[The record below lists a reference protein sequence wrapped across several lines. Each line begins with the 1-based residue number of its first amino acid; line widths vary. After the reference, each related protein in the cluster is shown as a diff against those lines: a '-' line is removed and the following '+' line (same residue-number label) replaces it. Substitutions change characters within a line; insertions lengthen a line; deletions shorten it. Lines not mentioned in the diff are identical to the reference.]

1 MNGLRHVHRLRLQ
14 SGSDSLSAIGLKPG
28 QSKIG
33 RLSACSNFVPGKT
46 PVVLVV
52 VALDQFTVY
61 HLFTTACS
69 GHILAEIRVRAAEI
83 AKHWQRLFCV
93 RSFLFRGHRDLQS
106 RMRWRA
112 VSIDHHEYLE
122 TRYSM

>member
-1 MNGLRHVHRLRLQ
+1 MNDLRHVQRARLQ
-14 SGSDSLSAIGLKPG
+14 SGPGSLSAIGLKPG

-61 HLFTTACS
+61 HLFTTARS

-83 AKHWQRLFCV
+83 AKHWQRFFCV
-93 RSFLFRGHRDLQS
+93 RSFLFRRHRDL
-106 RMRWRA
+106 
-112 VSIDHHEYLE
+112 
-122 TRYSM
+122 